1 MLKRLSQLEF
11 AIAAL
16 ILVTIVALVFVAA
29 ILRFFDHPLIW
40 SVDMAQL
47 LFIWLCMIGATRAMR
62 EKSHLGIDLIVRQL
76 PDRLR
81 FWLELALSCLIL
93 AFLSMLM
100 VKGTELTL
108 DNLQRR
114 FGDSGISY
122 GWVTAAVPVGAAL
135 LAIALINNIIRA
147 ALDLRAGRPALIYSR
162 PDTAVTVVEG
172 AEL

>member
-11 AIAAL
+11 VVAAL

-29 ILRFFDHPLIW
+29 VLRFFDHPLIW

-62 EKSHLGIDLIVRQL
+62 EKSHLGIDLLVRRL
-76 PDRLR
+76 PSRFR
-81 FWLELALSCLIL
+81 FWLELALSLLIL
-93 AFLSMLM
+93 AFLSMLI
-100 VKGTELTL
+100 VKGLQLTF

-122 GWVTAAVPVGAAL
+122 GFVTSAVPVGAL
-135 LAIALINNIIRA
+135 MIAIALIGNIVGAIRA
-147 ALDLRAGRPALIYSR
+147 RRAGRDALIYSR
-162 PDTAVTVVEG
+162 EDAAVAAEG
-172 AEL
+172 SEL